1 MADNRPIITICI
13 PTYNRGDILLNN
25 MEQYVHLLD
34 EKWPLLILDNAS
46 HHTKTEYE
54 KIAALAEGNQNI
66 SYIRKPV
73 NTGLIGNIISAFEL
87 AETTFLLFV
96 SDEDIPNIEF
106 IANNYDF
113 FKSNIDIGCI
123 RTSTQC
129 DTDGDEALN
138 AYICDDE
145 ELSPGI
151 QAIAKFAVNGN
162 YLSGSIYN
170 KDLLTS
176 SGIFQALQDNK
187 LSQAVYPH
195 MYLNMKCAAKHKT
208 RTTSEISVF
217 LGKANSAEYDECLQ
231 EVSGY
236 FGVYAFGS
244 RLDQFISFR
253 DALLE
258 CTKDLGNNN
267 FDPEVFYVAYLDI
280 VTKFMQLITLTD
292 YVGYLRHGLALNSL
306 TQSFCH
312 FAIAAVRHFPM
323 YEQIET
329 ALIDD
334 IIKIE
339 QHFLDYSDKICN
351 PLLNHEYYKQ
361 NFIPKIIA

>member
-1 MADNRPIITICI
+1 MAVDKPIITICI
-13 PTYNRGDILLNN
+13 PTYNRGDIILKN
-25 MEQYVHLLD
+25 MEQYVHLLN

-46 HHTKTEYE
+46 HHTQSEYE
-54 KIAALAEGNQNI
+54 KIAAIAEQNPNI
-66 SYIRKPV
+66 SYVRKPV
-73 NTGLIGNIISAFEL
+73 NTELIGNIISAFEL
-87 AETTFLLFV
+87 AKTTFLLFV
-96 SDEDIPNIEF
+96 SDEDIPNIEYLES
-106 IANNYDF
+106 NYDF
-113 FKSNIDIGCI
+113 LKTNIDIGCI
-123 RTSTQC
+123 RTSTHC
-129 DTDGDEALN
+129 NTDGDEKLN

-145 ELSPGI
+145 ELSPSI

-170 KDLLTS
+170 KDLVTS
-176 SGIFQALQDNK
+176 SGIFQALKDNK
-187 LSQAVYPH
+187 RSQGAYPH

-208 RTTSEISVF
+208 RTTSETSVF
-217 LGKANSAEYDECLQ
+217 LGPANTAEYDDGLQ
-231 EVSGY
+231 DVSGY
-236 FGVYAFGS
+236 FGAYAFGS

-267 FDPEVFYVAYLDI
+267 FDPAAFYVAYLDI

-312 FAIAAVRHFPM
+312 FAISAVRHFPM

-334 IIKIE
+334 IKKIE
-339 QHFLDYSDKICN
+339 QHFLDWSDEICN
-351 PLLNHEYYKQ
+351 PLLHHEYYKQ
-361 NFIPKIIA
+361 NFLPKIVA